1 MFHACDFSLAGNM
14 FLPLWHVVVKESKGD
29 LVSFP
34 FGCQLLL
41 FFFFCKDPY
50 SIVIDTLTYANL
62 HGFGL

>member
-41 FFFFCKDPY
+41 FYFFSVRTP
-50 SIVIDTLTYANL
+50 IVLSLNTLANL